1 MNGAHDNGSGTEPQ
15 QQLFSEAELA
25 ELFLGFAGYDHVAL
39 AVSGGCDSTAM
50 MLLVRRWLDLTAAPT
65 KITVLTVDHGLRA
78 ESASEAEWVAS
89 RAAELGFEHRTL
101 TWRGEKPSADLQA
114 AAREARYSLM
124 TGYCREHGIGAL
136 ATAHTGDDQAE
147 TLIMRLRRGSGLDGL
162 AGMAEI
168 SERDGIALIRPLLA
182 VSRARLEELLTAAG
196 QSWLDDPS
204 NRNGVYERVRI
215 RRGLK
220 AAAALGLSRKMV
232 TLSARRLGRARAALE
247 AITGEFL
254 EAHLA
259 VGPGG
264 FGEIALEPL
273 LGAQEE
279 IGLRSLARMVTA
291 FGGGAVAPQM
301 SKLEAAY
308 EMLRKDPRTTT
319 LGGCLLTLR
328 GGHLLITREVGRM
341 PRTAFLLQPGEAVIW
356 DRRFSIALP
365 PTATA
370 PCRLTVLDAA
380 GAAAVKAAGG
390 HFGTTP
396 YLAAIA
402 LPSLWDDDGLRFAP
416 FVRFAGRS
424 PERWL
429 SGASAEFTGKT
440 RLFRAVRE
448 PGGG

>member
-1 MNGAHDNGSGTEPQ
+1 MNGAHDNENGRTPQ
-15 QQLFSEAELA
+15 QQLFTEAELA

-39 AVSGGCDSTAM
+39 AVSGGGDSTAM
-50 MLLVRRWLDLTAAPT
+50 MLLVRRWLDLTVPPT
-65 KITVLTVDHGLRA
+65 TITVLTVDHGLRA
-78 ESASEAEWVAS
+78 ESTSEADWVAR

-101 TWRGEKPSADLQA
+101 AWRGDKPSADLQA

-124 TGYCREHGIGAL
+124 TGYCRDHVIGAL
-136 ATAHTGDDQAE
+136 ATAHTSNDQAE

-182 VSRARLEELLTAAG
+182 VSRARLEDVLTEAG

-204 NRNGVYERVRI
+204 NRNGIYERVRI

-220 AAAALGLSRKMV
+220 AAAGLGLSRKMV

-247 AITGEFL
+247 AVTGEFL

-264 FGEIALEPL
+264 FGEIAMEPL
-273 LGAQEE
+273 LRTHEE

-291 FGGGAVAPQM
+291 FGGRATAPQL

-328 GGHLLITREVGRM
+328 GGHLLITREAGRM

-356 DRRFSIALP
+356 DRRFRIALP
-365 PTATA
+365 PAATA
-370 PCRLTVLDAA
+370 PCQLMALDAA
-380 GAAAVKAAGG
+380 GVAAVKAAGG

-396 YLAAIA
+396 YPAAIA
-402 LPSLWDDDGLRFAP
+402 LPSLWDENGLRFAP
-416 FVRFAGRS
+416 FVRFAGLS

-429 SGASAEFTGKT
+429 GGTSAEFTGET

-448 PGGG
+448 PGGV

>member
-1 MNGAHDNGSGTEPQ
+1 MNGAHDNESGKGPR
-15 QQLFSEAELA
+15 QQLFAEAELA
-25 ELFLGFAGYDHVAL
+25 KLFLGFTGYDHVAL
-39 AVSGGCDSTAM
+39 AVSGGGDSAAM
-50 MLLVRRWLDLTAAPT
+50 MLLVRLWLDLTAAPT
-65 KITVLTVDHGLRA
+65 KITVLTVDHRLRA
-78 ESASEAEWVAS
+78 ESTSEAEWVAR

-101 TWRGEKPSADLQA
+101 AWQGDKPSADLQA

-136 ATAHTGDDQAE
+136 ATAHTSDDQAE

-162 AGMAEI
+162 AAMSEI
-168 SERDGIALIRPLLA
+168 SERDGIALIRPLLT
-182 VSRARLEELLTAAG
+182 VSRARLESVLTEAG

-232 TLSARRLGRARAALE
+232 TLSARRLGRARVALE
-247 AITGEFL
+247 AVTGDFL

-259 VGPGG
+259 AGPGG

-279 IGLRSLARMVTA
+279 VGLRSLARMVTA
-291 FGGGAVAPQM
+291 FGGGAAAPQL

-308 EMLRKDPRTTT
+308 EMLRKDPKTTT

-341 PRTAFLLQPGEAVIW
+341 PRTAFLLQPGEAVVW

-370 PCRLTVLDAA
+370 PCQLKLLDAA

-402 LPSLWDDDGLRFAP
+402 LPSLWDENGLRFAP
-416 FVRFAGRS
+416 FARFAGRS

-429 SGASAEFTGKT
+429 SGANAEFTGKT
-440 RLFRAVRE
+440 RLFRNVRE
-448 PGGG
+448 PGGR